1 MNSTIKLPH
10 ANGALREYTLREP
23 PAFVK
28 PERLVSRTVYA
39 AAHVVADPLGEN
51 CLGAP
56 AVLDWETTLA
66 FRHYLWSLGL
76 GVAEAMDTA
85 QRGMGLDWTTTKEL
99 IRRSATDAKL
109 AGYPIACGAGTD
121 QLSDGRPHPMHEIVS
136 AYLEQCEV
144 IETAGARVILM
155 ASRALAAGARSE
167 ERRVGK
173 EC

>member
-1 MNSTIKLPH
+1 MNPTIKLPKPD
-10 ANGALREYTLREP
+10 GTLQPYTLREP
-23 PAFVK
+23 PLFAK
-28 PERLVSRTVYA
+28 PRRLESRTVYA

-66 FRHYLWSLGL
+66 FRHHLWSLGL

-109 AGYPIACGAGTD
+109 GGHPIACGAGTD
-121 QLSDGRPHPMHEIVS
+121 QLSEGQRYPIDKIVT
-136 AYLEQCEV
+136 AYLEQCEA
-144 IETAGARVILM
+144 IETAGARVVLM
-155 ASRALAAGARSE
+155 ASRALAA
-167 ERRVGK
+167 
-173 EC
+173 